1 MENYSKQ
8 HWCYNYGGYI
18 MANGRLLIGKPS
30 GGVTT
35 VTSVDGASNTTLV
48 LPESGVLATEQYVD
62 SATGSALPSGFI
74 GMWSGSI
81 ASIPTSWALCDGTNG
96 TPNLINRFVIGSSI
110 DVSDVSN
117 TSVTGANTK
126 SGGSKD
132 AIVVAHNH
140 TGSTNSTGVHT
151 HSLSVYKTGVES
163 GTSGSGSS
171 GQPNG
176 AATTSSAGAHSHT
189 VTIDSTGSSGA
200 NANLPPYY
208 ALAFIMK
215 L

>member
-1 MENYSKQ
+1 
-8 HWCYNYGGYI
+8 
-18 MANGRLLIGKPS
+18 MATKK
-30 GGVTT
+30 
-35 VTSVDGASNTTLV
+35 
-48 LPESGVLATEQYVD
+48 YVD

-81 ASIPTSWALCDGTNG
+81 ASIPPSWALCDGTNG
-96 TPNLINRFVIGSSI
+96 TPDLRNRFVIGSSI
-110 DVSDVSN
+110 DVSGVSN

-140 TGSTNSTGVHT
+140 TGSTNSTGAHT
-151 HSLSVYKTGVES
+151 HSLSVYGAGSNNVP
-163 GTSGSGSS
+163 GSGAS
-171 GQPNG
+171 GQPKG
-176 AATTSSAGAHSHT
+176 AATTSSADAHSHT
-189 VTIDSTGSSGA
+189 VIIDSTGSSGT